1 MSLKDEIP
9 KIVQLQEIDSRIY
22 NFAQE
27 KNIKIPQSLE
37 QIKDESEQIKQTLSF
52 FEDKIKNIQ
61 LAKKNKELD
70 LATKEENMKKNQA
83 QLYQLKTN
91 KEYKAKLSEIGSLK
105 ADISTTE
112 DDLLKI
118 LDEIDLVESDFQ
130 KQKKEID
137 GKEKETKG
145 KEAQL
150 RNAIKDI
157 EAQMHNLEAKRQRF
171 CGQIDKKVLTKYEQL
186 LQSRH
191 GLALVPVSNS
201 NCGACHLALTHQKM
215 NEIKMFNDLVFCENC
230 VRILYIPED
239 IC

>member
-70 LATKEENMKKNQA
+70 LAAKEENMKKNQA

-112 DDLLKI
+112 DDLLTI
-118 LDEIDLVESDFQ
+118 LDEIDSVESDFQ

-137 GKEKETKG
+137 GKEREIKN

-171 CGQIDKKVLTKYEQL
+171 CGQIDKKVLAKYEQL
-186 LQSRH
+186 LQCRK

-201 NCGACHLALTHQKM
+201 NCGACHLALTHQKI
-215 NEIKMFNDLVFCENC
+215 NEIKMFNNLVFCENC
-230 VRILYIPED
+230 VRILYIPDD